1 MREKNVSE
9 FRREEEKILQL
20 EFNDT
25 HFCSFIQ
32 VLAQIIEN
40 EENVAR
46 LRKAIADKQP
56 PLMLAETRLDTRKNR
71 PNVELCRDPVQYRL
85 IEEVSSQSAE
95 TAPKLVGCLAEWV
108 EEEG

>member
-1 MREKNVSE
+1 MSVTSPRGVSSGSVVPL
-9 FRREEEKILQL
+9 KWHL
-20 EFNDT
+20 N
-25 HFCSFIQ
+25 
-32 VLAQIIEN
+32 AQIIEN